1 LHSQQYAFI
10 HYKGFRTTIHK
21 LDNISRAIRKG
32 IRAKTK
38 NIFAVLLRCGVIAL
52 VLRLLSI
59 FSNWHNGLE
68 TADIG
73 HGVSVHFAR
82 LDQKSLR
89 FAA

>member
-10 HYKGFRTTIHK
+10 YYKAFRTTIHK
-21 LDNISRAIRKG
+21 LYSFSRAIKDG

-38 NIFAVLLRCGVIAL
+38 NIFAVLLRCGIIAL

-59 FSNWHNGLE
+59 FSNWHNRHE

-73 HGVSVHFAR
+73 HGVSVHFSR
-82 LDQKSLR
+82 LDQKSLH